1 MNKYSLLI
9 DVCTNECVFVVF
21 NNHFQDKLIYHTNK
35 NLVDVMNSLLDEL
48 LKKNKIKYSN
58 IDKIYVVN
66 GPGSFT
72 GVRAGLNMA
81 KTIISVFNHIQ
92 LFTIDSLLALN
103 IGNGISII
111 DAKGDKSYF
120 QAAKN
125 KQILQPTIMIHNNQ
139 LEKYINK
146 YKDLSIVNSL
156 NINIEN
162 KINQLLNNLDLF
174 KYQEDWLNV
183 EPNYVKEAV

>member
-1 MNKYSLLI
+1 
-9 DVCTNECVFVVF
+9 
-21 NNHFQDKLIYHTNK
+21 
-35 NLVDVMNSLLDEL
+35 MNSLLDEL
-48 LKKNKIKYSN
+48 LKRNKIKYSN
-58 IDKIYVVN
+58 IDKIYVIN

-103 IGNGISII
+103 IGNGISIV

-125 KQILQPTIMIHNNQ
+125 KHILQPTIMIQNNQ
-139 LEKYINK
+139 LDKYVNK
-146 YKDLSIVNSL
+146 YKDLPIINDS
-156 NINIEN
+156 NINIED

-174 KYQEDWLNV
+174 EYQED
-183 EPNYVKEAV
+183 